1 MKKSF
6 LMQVLVLMAVS
17 IMLVSCSGGNSSDI
31 TGAWR
36 TENVG
41 YYTETT
47 FNEDGTFESVYKI
60 SDADKSAIY
69 GISQEMLDAM
79 NSIGYYVP
87 VSKETLTDEEL
98 ALSTGEFAIKVYPDK
113 VSKEADENYF
123 LSFYDIDGDTLV
135 LDGCVYTK
143 K

>member
-1 MKKSF
+1 M
-6 LMQVLVLMAVS
+6 LVLVLVAVS
-17 IMLVSCSGGNSSDI
+17 VTFVSCSGGSSSDI

-87 VSKETLTDEEL
+87 VSKENLTEEEL
-98 ALSTGEFAIKVYPDK
+98 ALSSGEYAIKVYPDK
-113 VSKEADENYF
+113 ASKDADINYY
-123 LSFYDIDGDTLV
+123 LSFYDIDGDTLI
-135 LDGCVYTK
+135 LDGCVYARK
-143 K
+143 

>member
-1 MKKSF
+1 MKKSI
-6 LMQVLVLMAVS
+6 LMHILVLLAVS
-17 IMLVSCSGGNSSDI
+17 VILVSCSGGESADI
-31 TGAWR
+31 TGTWR

-47 FNEDGTFESVYKI
+47 FSEDGTFESIYKV
-60 SDADKSAIY
+60 SDEEKSAIY

-87 VSKETLTDEEL
+87 VSKEELTEEEI

-113 VSKEADENYF
+113 ASKEADMNYF
-123 LSFYDIDGDTLV
+123 LSFYDIDKNTLI